1 MSLTSLLTT
10 ARTGEIHLLRG
21 THFFTPVLSL
31 LQRELA
37 RVLSLTAVAT
47 EWNSLSWEQAQAGL
61 QALSQQ
67 WEKDPEHLA
76 LCARVLREAGV
87 EGEFLLELPFAKSL
101 RACLAGRGRS
111 NYGYQVHRDSWFD
124 LSPDGVN
131 IVLYLTDVPYHGN
144 TRFYR
149 DFFNVDVAW
158 DRERRALLDEEPLR
172 RVTAWECRAGDGLM
186 FAGDQLH
193 GGAFADV
200 SRLSVEFRV
209 SRLPDYGRPQQ
220 GIRYRAGDD
229 IG

>member
-21 THFFTPVLSL
+21 AHVFTPVLSL

-37 RVLSLTAVAT
+37 RVLSISDVAT
-47 EWNSLSWEQAQAGL
+47 GWDSLSWQQASAGL
-61 QALSQQ
+61 QTLSQH
-67 WEKDPEHLA
+67 WESDPAPLA
-76 LCARVLREAGV
+76 LCARTLKHAGV
-87 EGEFLLELPFAKSL
+87 AGEFLLEIPFAKSL
-101 RACLAGRGRS
+101 RASLTGRGRS

-149 DFFNVDVAW
+149 DFFNVELAW
-158 DRERRALLDEEPLR
+158 DRAQRTLLDEEPLR
-172 RVTAWECRAGDGLM
+172 SVSAWECRAGDCLV

-193 GGAFADV
+193 GGAYADV

-209 SRLPDYGRPQQ
+209 SRLPEYGRPEK
-220 GIRYRAGDD
+220 GIRYRAIDD
-229 IG
+229 VG